1 MKSYTADNIIN
12 IAVTGHAGTGKTILS
27 ESMLF
32 NSNAIRTMGSIE
44 SGSTVSDYNDFE
56 SSSQHSISLSV
67 LTFEHMD
74 KKINMIDVPGY
85 IDFIGE
91 LKSAIKVSD
100 CILNVISSTDG
111 VMISID
117 AGTAAY
123 NLADGIFVG
132 PSQTWFG
139 RLPNVTVADL
149 HAISS
154 DIGDAGDA
162 SANVIVA
169 ALLDDVA

>member
-27 ESMLF
+27 ESILF
-32 NSNAIRTMGSIE
+32 NSNTIRTMGSIE

-91 LKSAIKVSD
+91 LKATIRVSD
-100 CILNVISSTDG
+100 CI
-111 VMISID
+111 
-117 AGTAAY
+117 
-123 NLADGIFVG
+123 
-132 PSQTWFG
+132 
-139 RLPNVTVADL
+139 
-149 HAISS
+149 
-154 DIGDAGDA
+154 
-162 SANVIVA
+162 
-169 ALLDDVA
+169 